1 MARLNKEW
9 IQSIADRAKK
19 DVCQVESLLASRHIV
34 PTPVLA
40 SPRRLMLVEI
50 AFSGVKDGVSD
61 DGPFEFRWE
70 GLGNGLWAML
80 TDQNLRG
87 KSSIMEMVRWLIR
100 GKPSS
105 NLQDD
110 VRRWVHGARLRFL
123 LDDVEH
129 EVCAQTKGSVSG
141 SLKRLSSSGS
151 EHSTLATF
159 SSESEF
165 EEVMADFFMRA
176 LAMDAITNWRE
187 SSNDEKAG
195 QTITHGWVAFSG
207 AMFIGTNYDVLLGDM
222 PVETGLSARLMQM
235 YLGLPWVSTLAAAK
249 SAQKSV
255 LNAADQKSRQRA
267 VSQKVKQVRVDNLSA
282 DLAAKRDDLSRIP
295 SDKSV
300 RDTLSALNIE
310 YADTKRQELAMLKR
324 LEREVAA
331 LLQVDAAYQEA
342 RRDLQTHLDS
352 MAAGAVFRILDP
364 TCCPRCDHSI
374 GEAKK
379 KQEKLTHCCSV
390 CGESISTSEDAD
402 LMKIELEGRV
412 KAMKA
417 ALDNATLN
425 QQDAQVKLTILQKSI
440 DKFQDQIEE
449 NTAKLGSFERRQ
461 ELMMAIAVLDGRLQE
476 AAFVP
481 EPDND
486 INDDGD
492 LMILN
497 AIVTETNERVNIQRE
512 GLLKDVSARLVQ
524 YAQRFGM
531 HNLSEASLKGNAN
544 LYLVKGGAPTSYS
557 KVTEGE
563 KLRLKVATILAMIEV
578 AEQRGIGRHPG
589 LLMIDSPASQEV
601 SPEDVDQLITGLQLI
616 SQELPH
622 FQVFVAGR
630 TSTAITEHVPAEN
643 RRETSNSGFLW

>member
-9 IQSIADRAKK
+9 VQSIADRAKK
-19 DVCQVESLLASRHIV
+19 DVSQVESVLASRYIV

-61 DGPFEFRWE
+61 DGPFEFIWND
-70 GLGNGLWAML
+70 LGHGLWAML

-87 KSSIMEMVRWLIR
+87 KSSIMEIIRWLIR
-100 GKPSS
+100 GKQSS

-110 VRRWVHGARLRFL
+110 VRRWVHDARLRFL

-129 EVCAQTKGSVSG
+129 EVCAQTKGGVTG
-141 SLKRLSSSGS
+141 SLKRLSSSGG
-151 EHSTLATF
+151 EPSTLAIF

-176 LAMDAITNWRE
+176 LAMEAITNWRD
-187 SSNDEKAG
+187 SNNDDKVG
-195 QTITHGWVAFSG
+195 QAIAHGWVAFSG

-222 PVETGLSARLMQM
+222 PVETGLSGRLMQM
-235 YLGLPWVSTLAAAK
+235 YLGLPWVSTLASAK
-249 SAQKSV
+249 SSLKAVQ
-255 LNAADQKSRQRA
+255 NAAELKSRQRA
-267 VSQKVKQVRVDNLSA
+267 LGQKAKQARVDTISA
-282 DLAAKRDDLSRIP
+282 ELGTKRDDLSQIP
-295 SDKSV
+295 SDKTV
-300 RDTLSALNIE
+300 RDTLSALNLE
-310 YADTKRQELAMLKR
+310 YSDTKRQERTMQER
-324 LEREVAA
+324 LEREIAA
-331 LLQVDAAYQEA
+331 FHQVDAAYQEA

-364 TCCPRCDHSI
+364 TCCPRCDHVI
-374 GEAKK
+374 GETKK
-379 KQEKLTHCCSV
+379 KQEKITHCCSV
-390 CGESISTSEDAD
+390 CGESISTSEDAEV
-402 LMKIELEGRV
+402 LKAELEARV
-412 KAMKA
+412 KTSKA
-417 ALDNATLN
+417 LLDKTTVNHQNALS
-425 QQDAQVKLTILQKSI
+425 KLTTLKENIGKLQDLI
-440 DKFQDQIEE
+440 DE
-449 NTAKLGSFERRQ
+449 NTARLGSFERRQ
-461 ELMMAIAVLDGRLQE
+461 ELLTAIAVLEGRLLE
-476 AAFVP
+476 ASFDP
-481 EPDND
+481 EPAEV
-486 INDDGD
+486 DGD
-492 LMILN
+492 NNEVMILN
-497 AIVTETNERVNIQRE
+497 AIVTETEERVRIQRE

-544 LYLVKGGAPTSYS
+544 LSLMKGGVATSYS

-601 SPEDVDQLITGLQLI
+601 SPDDLDQLVSGLQLI

-622 FQVFVAGR
+622 FQVFVAGL
-630 TSTAITEHVPAEN
+630 TSAAITEHVSAEN
-643 RRETSNSGFLW
+643 RREASNSGFLW